1 MLTAERDW
9 RNCLAAGVDLP
20 IHVIVKT
27 RKLDRIRQNSVSM
40 KAIQLDAPGPPEA
53 LHVRELPLPQPP
65 PGWVRIRIEA
75 FGINRSELHLRLGF
89 ATNAVFPRVPGIECA
104 GVIDDPTTTS
114 FPKGQKVV
122 AMMGGMGREL
132 DGGYAQFTIVP
143 ASQVIPIDTDLPW
156 EIVGAVPEMLQTAY
170 GSLTTG
176 LDLQAGQT
184 LLIRGGTSSVGMA
197 ATTLAKQMGARVMA
211 TTRRHE
217 RLEALAQHGVDHP
230 LLDDGAVATAVRALL
245 PEGVDAVLELVGT
258 TTLPDS
264 LRATRVHGTVCFTGM
279 VSDQWTVHEFYP
291 IGYIPTGVRLTAYGG
306 EASDL
311 PRAVLQKYLD
321 DLAAGRVSVAIHRVF
336 NLEEIADAHRT
347 METNAAVGKMVVRVR
362 HDAGTARFVR
372 INYTLDF

>member
-1 MLTAERDW
+1 
-9 RNCLAAGVDLP
+9 
-20 IHVIVKT
+20 
-27 RKLDRIRQNSVSM
+27 M
-40 KAIQLDAPGPPEA
+40 KAVQLDAPGPPEA
-53 LHVRELPLPQPP
+53 LHIRELPLPQAP

-89 ATNAVFPRVPGIECA
+89 ATNVTFPRVPGIECA
-104 GVIDDPTTTS
+104 GVIDDPTTTA
-114 FPKGQKVV
+114 FAEGQKVV
-122 AMMGGMGREL
+122 SMMGGMGRQF

-143 ASQVIPIDTDLPW
+143 ASQVIPVDTDLPW
-156 EIVGAVPEMLQTAY
+156 EIIGAVPEMLQTAY

-176 LDLQAGQT
+176 LDLRAGQT

-197 ATTLAKQMGARVMA
+197 AATLATQMGVKVMA

-230 LLDDGAVATAVRALL
+230 LLDDGAVATAVRALM

-279 VSDQWTVHEFYP
+279 VSDAWTVREFYP

-311 PRAVLQKYLD
+311 PRAVLQQYLD
-321 DLAAGRVSVAIHRVF
+321 DAAAGRVSVPIHRVYE
-336 NLEEIADAHRT
+336 LDEIADAHRT

-362 HDAGTARFVR
+362 HDEG
-372 INYTLDF
+372 

>member
-1 MLTAERDW
+1 
-9 RNCLAAGVDLP
+9 
-20 IHVIVKT
+20 
-27 RKLDRIRQNSVSM
+27 M

-53 LHVRELPLPQPP
+53 LQVRELPLPQPP

-75 FGINRSELHLRLGF
+75 FGLNRSELHLRHGI

-104 GVIDDPTTTS
+104 GVIDDPTTTT
-114 FPKGQKVV
+114 FRAGQKVV
-122 AMMGGMGREL
+122 AMMGGMGREF

-143 ASQVIPIDTDLPW
+143 ASQVIPIETDLPW

-176 LDLQAGQT
+176 LDLRAGQT
-184 LLIRGGTSSVGMA
+184 LLVRGGTSSVGMA
-197 ATTLAKQMGARVMA
+197 AATLAKQMGARVLA
-211 TTRRHE
+211 TTRRRE

-279 VSDQWTVHEFYP
+279 VSDEWTVHEFYP

-311 PRAVLQKYLD
+311 PRAVLQQYLD
-321 DLAAGRVSVAIHRVF
+321 DVAAGRVSVAIHRVF

-347 METNAAVGKMVVRVR
+347 METNSAVGKMVVRVR
-362 HDAGTARFVR
+362 HGAG
-372 INYTLDF
+372 